1 MPWGRMPQH
10 TRAGRSHVSGIVLW
24 NNGSNVKALYLKG
37 RTDGREIQR
46 PQISRKGLEASE
58 KRHVGI
64 GSEKLYVGGGV
75 HSTAAGVRNQATVG
89 VYIRGVSTVCSAV
102 YIRRRKKRDKCE
114 ECGRTM
120 SRSTN
125 HHGLLLD
132 KYNSIYNE

>member
-37 RTDGREIQR
+37 RTDGRKIQR

-64 GSEKLYVGGGV
+64 GSEKLDVGGGV
-75 HSTAAGVRNQATVG
+75 HSTAAGT
-89 VYIRGVSTVCSAV
+89 
-102 YIRRRKKRDKCE
+102 
-114 ECGRTM
+114 
-120 SRSTN
+120 
-125 HHGLLLD
+125 
-132 KYNSIYNE
+132 